1 LLYLCSCLINPKI
14 ILVDSFLFFLE
25 QGFFH
30 VLDGNTYDHMLFL
43 IVLLVTYSFKELVKV
58 IYAISMFTFGHS
70 LTLLLSSYQIV
81 SVNINYI
88 EFLIPM
94 TLVVFAVYTI
104 FTVGKTSKK
113 GNFYFQIIMSLFFG
127 LIHGLGFA
135 KGFNAIVGSAN
146 KFISLL
152 EYSLGIEAAQL
163 VAAVVILFIGYIFQT
178 IFRFSKRDW
187 TLVISSVV
195 LGLVIPMLITNK
207 IW

>member
-1 LLYLCSCLINPKI
+1 
-14 ILVDSFLFFLE
+14 
-25 QGFFH
+25 
-30 VLDGNTYDHMLFL
+30 
-43 IVLLVTYSFKELVKV
+43 
-58 IYAISMFTFGHS
+58 
-70 LTLLLSSYQIV
+70 
-81 SVNINYI
+81 
-88 EFLIPM
+88 
-94 TLVVFAVYTI
+94 
-104 FTVGKTSKK
+104 
-113 GNFYFQIIMSLFFG
+113 MSLFFG